1 MDGVTKGGVSVVMI
15 SLMVS
20 EKIGE
25 DVRVLNSS
33 REEKEGK

>member
-25 DVRVLNSS
+25 EVRGLNSS